1 MENEKKELTLEEKE
15 KKDLL
20 EQIVFNGYGT
30 KTINRFNKY
39 WTFRTL
45 TRQEHTKVW
54 SMSSVVKDDN
64 VSWLSFQMRIIQTA
78 LVSIDNVDI
87 DEEDRETLVSK
98 LPVQVINELFHEY
111 QKIDE
116 IQLEAI
122 DNLEQIKN
130 MSKDFFS
137 RVRYK
142 VMKAAGALPTE
153 ERVQKM
159 NDHQWFFCY
168 YQLLEDEKEEEERL
182 KNKMDYMAFFMN
194 PELAVK
200 YREQQ
205 DSLKSQAEGKK
216 TNIPNMKAHEEVNP
230 YNPNQIISYGDT
242 TMDESFDEKIK
253 MFMTDDQVTELSD
266 DVQKGNAMESK
277 EDFLA
282 RAMANTDIV
291 KKENEKVLNS
301 IKKDAEK
308 AGVNPDD
315 LDAIEIN

>member
-1 MENEKKELTLEEKE
+1 MDDKKKEEEE

-20 EQIVFNGYGT
+20 EQIIFNGYGI
-30 KTINRFNKY
+30 KIINRFNKD
-39 WTFRTL
+39 WGFKTL
-45 TRQEHTKVW
+45 NRQEHAKVW
-54 SMSSVVKDDN
+54 SISTIVHDDATSWLNFKITVVK
-64 VSWLSFQMRIIQTA
+64 TA
-78 LVSIDNVDI
+78 LISINNIEVDDESKELIFPKLPTQVI
-87 DEEDRETLVSK
+87 DE
-98 LPVQVINELFHEY
+98 LFTEY
-111 QKIDE
+111 QKLDKM
-116 IQLEAI
+116 QLEAI
-122 DNLEQIKN
+122 DNLEQIKE

-137 RVRYK
+137 RVRFK
-142 VMKAAGALPTE
+142 VMKSAGALPTE
-153 ERVQKM
+153 DRVKKM
-159 NDHQWFFCY
+159 NDHQWFYYY
-168 YQLLEDEKEEEERL
+168 YQLLEDEKEEEEKL
-182 KNKMDYMAFFMN
+182 KNKMDYMAFYMN

-266 DVQKGNAMESK
+266 DVRKGNAMESK